1 MEGVTGDLELSERT
15 ERVAEDAELAV
26 GTQKNENRERDVV
39 TNRDIQCDGGDS
51 DVTIRDG
58 EDAGSCKACQD
69 AQGVT

>member
-39 TNRDIQCDGGDS
+39 TNRDIQCDGSDS
-51 DVTIRDG
+51 DVTIRDD
-58 EDAGSCKACQD
+58 EDAGPCKACQD